1 MSLIIAG
8 RIETGIVVAAD
19 SRHVCEGRDGPVLT
33 DEEITIVPFPNRT
46 VVAYCGDNTIDR
58 KPAHEFLLS
67 CRSEFGAECTI
78 HDLPQR
84 LLSAH
89 DEGSY
94 RTNTVLV
101 IAGCKRH
108 GPGAIYTLSMK
119 RRTIEM
125 LNTAYGYGFVS
136 YGYNDVARKMFDDV
150 KHQHMTISECRT
162 LINAV
167 MEASTLAYQYR
178 PKAFVGGECGMYVIS
193 PFENKTGWFRDG
205 VIVPD
210 ENASDHALDKF
221 LEEKRNRYMAEYRAK
236 KAKEAEADNG
246 QGEEPVS

>member
-19 SRHVCEGRDGPVLT
+19 SRRICEGRDGPVFT

-46 VVAYCGDNTIDR
+46 VVAYCGDDTIDR

-67 CRSEFGAECTI
+67 CRSEFGAECMV
-78 HDLPQR
+78 HELPQK

-89 DEGSY
+89 DERLY
-94 RTNTVLV
+94 RGNTVLIV
-101 IAGCKRH
+101 AGCKRH
-108 GPGAIYTLSMK
+108 GPGAIYTLRMK
-119 RRTIEM
+119 QGTIEL

-136 YGYNDVARKMFDDV
+136 YGYNDVVRKMFNGV
-150 KHQHMTISECRT
+150 KHQHMTVNECRV
-162 LINAV
+162 LINAA
-167 MEASTLAYQYR
+167 MEASMLAYQYR
-178 PKAFVGGECGMYVIS
+178 PKPFVGGQHGMYVIS

-210 ENASDHALDKF
+210 ENASDNALDKV
-221 LEEKRNRYMAEYRAK
+221 LEERRNRYMAEYRAK
-236 KAKEAEADNG
+236 KDK
-246 QGEEPVS
+246 GEEPAS